1 MDASTLKISQAQ
13 LNEYRKVKN
22 AEKLE
27 LEHKVVSKDLQLQ
40 REKTKESKAKLKEAK
55 EENVALNSKVQQS
68 RGVKFK

>member
-1 MDASTLKISQAQ
+1 MKISELQ
-13 LNEYRKVKN
+13 LDQYRKVKN

-68 RGVKFK
+68 RE

>member
-1 MDASTLKISQAQ
+1 MDSSTLKISELQ
-13 LNEYRKVKN
+13 LDQYRKVKN

-68 RGVKFK
+68 RE

>member
-1 MDASTLKISQAQ
+1 MDPSTLKISELQ
-13 LNEYRKVKN
+13 LDQYRKVKN

-68 RGVKFK
+68 RE

>member
-1 MDASTLKISQAQ
+1 MDASTLKISEAQ

-68 RGVKFK
+68 RE

>member
-1 MDASTLKISQAQ
+1 MKISQAQ

-27 LEHKVVSKDLQLQ
+27 LEHKVVSADLQMQ
-40 REKTKESKAKLKEAK
+40 REKTKEAKATLKEAK

-68 RGVKFK
+68 RE